1 MQAMTESIKREFIEK
16 AAEIGID
23 LNDKMLSSFDL
34 YYKNLLEWN
43 AVMNLTAIT
52 EEKDV
57 FEKHFLDSLTITKI
71 VSRET
76 LDKGCTLM
84 DLGTG
89 AGFPGL
95 PIAIVFPNIQ
105 VVLVDSLNKRIRFLE
120 DTVQKLGLSNVTC
133 IHARAEELSR
143 NKKYR
148 EKMDIC
154 CSRAVANLST
164 LSEYCLPFVK
174 KGGYFISYKT
184 EQVQSEIDQGKNAIK
199 VLGGGNV
206 QVEFFTLPGTDYH
219 RRKSLLGN
227 LREGGTPT
235 AHKDVSFV
243 GIHSNLSSHF
253 GGNRSANSRP
263 APYFRGALKHAC
275 FRAAG
280 AAALIPSSVRIRFGS
295 SSHSRKAFMTRG
307 VPSLAYVILARH
319 KSPKPSKFNII
330 ERIDFYNKSRS
341 LLMNRSHYIGL
352 RFSCLWILCMS
363 VSRETF
369 GVLIVLLEFYK
380 WQRV

>member
-1 MQAMTESIKREFIEK
+1 MTESIKKEFIEN

-76 LDKGCTLM
+76 LDKECTLM

-164 LSEYCLPFVK
+164 LSEYCLPFVR
-174 KGGYFISYKT
+174 KGGFFISYKT
-184 EQVQSEIDQGKNAIK
+184 EQVQNEIDQGKNAIK

-206 QVEFFTLPGTDYH
+206 QVEFFTLPGTDYQ
-219 RRKSLLGN
+219 RSLVKIEKVADTAPKYPRKA
-227 LREGGTPT
+227 GTP
-235 AHKDVSFV
+235 AKEP
-243 GIHSNLSSHF
+243 I
-253 GGNRSANSRP
+253 
-263 APYFRGALKHAC
+263 K
-275 FRAAG
+275 
-280 AAALIPSSVRIRFGS
+280 
-295 SSHSRKAFMTRG
+295 
-307 VPSLAYVILARH
+307 
-319 KSPKPSKFNII
+319 
-330 ERIDFYNKSRS
+330 
-341 LLMNRSHYIGL
+341 
-352 RFSCLWILCMS
+352 
-363 VSRETF
+363 
-369 GVLIVLLEFYK
+369 
-380 WQRV
+380 

>member
-1 MQAMTESIKREFIEK
+1 MQAMTESIKKEFIEN

-95 PIAIVFPNIQ
+95 PIAIVFPNVK

-164 LSEYCLPFVK
+164 LSEYCLPFVR
-174 KGGYFISYKT
+174 KGGFFISYKT
-184 EQVQSEIDQGKNAIK
+184 EQVQNEIDQGKNAIK

-206 QVEFFTLPGTDYH
+206 QVEFFTLPGTDYQ
-219 RRKSLLGN
+219 RSLVKIEKVAATPPKYPRKA
-227 LREGGTPT
+227 GTP
-235 AHKDVSFV
+235 AKE
-243 GIHSNLSSHF
+243 
-253 GGNRSANSRP
+253 P
-263 APYFRGALKHAC
+263 
-275 FRAAG
+275 
-280 AAALIPSSVRIRFGS
+280 IR
-295 SSHSRKAFMTRG
+295 
-307 VPSLAYVILARH
+307 
-319 KSPKPSKFNII
+319 
-330 ERIDFYNKSRS
+330 
-341 LLMNRSHYIGL
+341 
-352 RFSCLWILCMS
+352 
-363 VSRETF
+363 
-369 GVLIVLLEFYK
+369 
-380 WQRV
+380 